1 MSPQIPPESAGTV
14 ESPGT
19 ARTAGPRSAPVR
31 RRRRRGRWMPPQHG
45 AWAMLLVP
53 YLAGLIAV
61 GFSWVQIPLLLGWV
75 GGYLLS
81 YFGLLAI
88 KTRRLS
94 RVRTQLLVYGSITL
108 TAGVTVLLARPQIL
122 LFAPVFA
129 AVLAVNGLFAKARR
143 DRALGNGLVS
153 VVAATLILPVVAVAG
168 EASPWQVT
176 GTSLVTLLYFTGSLL
191 FVRTTIRARGS
202 HRLMTASLSFHAAAL
217 LAAAWLALP
226 YALPFTGCLLRAA
239 ALPRRGLTPK
249 QIGIVEIFSSF
260 ALLATVIWV
269 AV

>member
-1 MSPQIPPESAGTV
+1 MSPQIPSESARTV
-14 ESPGT
+14 ESGST
-19 ARTAGPRSAPVR
+19 ARAAGPRSAPVR
-31 RRRRRGRWMPPQHG
+31 RRRRGQWVPPQHG
-45 AWAMLLVP
+45 AWALLLVP
-53 YLAGLIAV
+53 YLAGLIEV

-81 YFGLLAI
+81 YFGLLAV
-88 KTRRLS
+88 KTRRPS

-108 TAGVTVLLARPQIL
+108 TAGVTVLLVRPQIL

-129 AVLAVNGLFAKARR
+129 AVLAVNGFFAKARR
-143 DRALGNGLVS
+143 DRALANGLVS

-191 FVRTTIRARGS
+191 FVRTTIRARGD
-202 HRLMTASLSFHAAAL
+202 RGMMTTSLAFHAAAL

-226 YALPFTGCLLRAA
+226 YALPFTGYLLRAA
-239 ALPRRGLTPK
+239 TLPRRGLTPK
-249 QIGIVEIFSSF
+249 QIGIVEIFSSL